1 MWDIHISGFAELT
14 VTVNPPR
21 VIQVKSSSVMIDCTA
36 SGTAKT
42 PTITWSI
49 EGSPIQNTEDRK
61 VFSNNTLY
69 IRSLTKAY
77 RGSYVCAANVDKQTI
92 TAVVKV
98 DIASKSC
105 FVYVLFSNGML
116 NLCLF

>member
-1 MWDIHISGFAELT
+1 MLDILISGFAELT
-14 VTVNPPR
+14 VNVNPPR
-21 VIQVKSSSVMIDCTA
+21 VVQIKSSSVMIDCTA
-36 SGTAKT
+36 SGTAET

-69 IRSLTKAY
+69 IKSLTKAY
-77 RGSYVCAANVDKQTI
+77 RGSYVCAANVDKKTI

-105 FVYVLFSNGML
+105 LCFVF
-116 NLCLF
+116 